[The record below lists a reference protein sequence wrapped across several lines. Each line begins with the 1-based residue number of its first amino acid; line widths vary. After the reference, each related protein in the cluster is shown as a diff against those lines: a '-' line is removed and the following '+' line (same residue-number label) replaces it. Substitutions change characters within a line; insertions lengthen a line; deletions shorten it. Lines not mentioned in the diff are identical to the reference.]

1 MADTPL
7 PYERIGGRAPIAAL
21 VERFYDLMEGDPAY
35 SELRAIHAPEL
46 APMRESLADFL
57 TAWTGGPRDWFE
69 KRPGACIMSAHGAMP
84 GIDSR
89 TADQWIAAM
98 RRAADETA
106 FPDAEVKAMMLDAMA
121 RMCRTMAARAE
132 DRARLAEAG

>member
-21 VERFYDLMEGDPAY
+21 VERFYDLMESDPAY

-57 TAWTGGPRDWFE
+57 TA
-69 KRPGACIMSAHGAMP
+69 
-84 GIDSR
+84 
-89 TADQWIAAM
+89 
-98 RRAADETA
+98 
-106 FPDAEVKAMMLDAMA
+106 
-121 RMCRTMAARAE
+121 
-132 DRARLAEAG
+132 